1 MSAPLYLPAWKLYG
15 AWPAAAT
22 DHRPH
27 RGYPRTDQTRRIIYT
42 RRRRSG
48 DRPRSP
54 NFPSMTLEAT
64 QPAGRI
70 SFCFVART
78 TCETVSIRHA
88 MFSTSTRGGERE
100 ERFNMIYIYIA
111 RGGAG
116 NAVGPFSE
124 DGESVWKD
132 SFVEL
137 RRGKNVDRDL
147 GKNGKSLNPILG
159 FRVVPSRVGRKRV
172 STGGFRYPKPRL
184 WPTYEIRHA
193 WPSCFRAPQFRP
205 CFQRLVVRLS
215 MRIRRRVGSKRDA
228 VSRALVCSSRWSEEM
243 EARDGRRMT
252 KAFPTI
258 LQWNGDFSLEFQSKK
273 PISVNFLTSQK
284 NR

>member
-1 MSAPLYLPAWKLYG
+1 
-15 AWPAAAT
+15 
-22 DHRPH
+22 
-27 RGYPRTDQTRRIIYT
+27 
-42 RRRRSG
+42 
-48 DRPRSP
+48 
-54 NFPSMTLEAT
+54 
-64 QPAGRI
+64 
-70 SFCFVART
+70 
-78 TCETVSIRHA
+78 
-88 MFSTSTRGGERE
+88 
-100 ERFNMIYIYIA
+100 MIYIYIA

-205 CFQRLVVRLS
+205 
-215 MRIRRRVGSKRDA
+215 
-228 VSRALVCSSRWSEEM
+228 VSRDSSSVSRCEYEGVSDQSETQFRAPLFAPPGGPRRWKREM
-243 EARDGRRMT
+243 EER
-252 KAFPTI
+252 
-258 LQWNGDFSLEFQSKK
+258 
-273 PISVNFLTSQK
+273 
-284 NR
+284 

>member
-70 SFCFVART
+70 SFCFVARI

-100 ERFNMIYIYIA
+100 ERFNIIYIYCSWRSRKCCWTI
-111 RGGAG
+111 
-116 NAVGPFSE
+116 F
-124 DGESVWKD
+124 
-132 SFVEL
+132 
-137 RRGKNVDRDL
+137 RRW
-147 GKNGKSLNPILG
+147 
-159 FRVVPSRVGRKRV
+159 RVGLEGLFCRVEERKKCR
-172 STGGFRYPKPRL
+172 SRSGKKR
-184 WPTYEIRHA
+184 EI
-193 WPSCFRAPQFRP
+193 P
-205 CFQRLVVRLS
+205 
-215 MRIRRRVGSKRDA
+215 
-228 VSRALVCSSRWSEEM
+228 
-243 EARDGRRMT
+243 
-252 KAFPTI
+252 
-258 LQWNGDFSLEFQSKK
+258 
-273 PISVNFLTSQK
+273 
-284 NR
+284 